1 MGWTPAQVDAC
12 FMWDFLASYE
22 GWKQFNAAP
31 KGPTAPTDADFEAAV
46 LADMGATI
54 H

>member
-12 FMWDFLASYE
+12 FMWDFLATFE

-31 KGPTAPTDADFEAAV
+31 SGPAAPSADEFEAAV
-46 LADMGATI
+46 QADMGATI